1 MSVAAAVELSVS
13 HSISGGAYGITAV
26 ISFPSM
32 LIFHAII
39 GIGEALITLG
49 VISYI
54 STVSPEMIHAGQ
66 TRPKTREAVSE

>member
-1 MSVAAAVELSVS
+1 
-13 HSISGGAYGITAV
+13 
-26 ISFPSM
+26 M

-49 VISYI
+49 VVSYI

-66 TRPKTREAVSE
+66 VRPKTGEAVSE